1 MQTNISG
8 SAANAS
14 NQNTPSKG
22 LVLTAEESHGLSLP
36 DGQYTGLIARIEAR
50 EVDIVEEGRTKK
62 AVYADFYVAVDGQ
75 DAQQTLK
82 VGYPARIT
90 PRSDLGALL
99 TVFGIPM
106 PKAGVQVDISAI
118 FVNRKV
124 AFLARNETNADGTFT
139 RIVKGSLRPTA

>member
-1 MQTNISG
+1 MQTNIGG
-8 SAANAS
+8 SSAQPSSPSNPNA
-14 NQNTPSKG
+14 P
-22 LVLTAEESHGLSLP
+22 LRITAEESHGLSLP
-36 DGQYTGLIARIEAR
+36 DGQYTGSIVGIVAR
-50 EVDIVEEGRTKK
+50 ETVLADQSKV
-62 AVYADFYVAVDGQ
+62 VYADFAVAVDGQ
-75 DAQQTLK
+75 DPSQTLK

-106 PKAGVQVDISAI
+106 PKPGVQVDVKAI

>member
-1 MQTNISG
+1 MQTNITG
-8 SAANAS
+8 SAGNAS
-14 NQNTPSKG
+14 NQNAPSP

-36 DGQYTGLIARIEAR
+36 DGQYTGSIKSIEAR
-50 EVDIVEEGRTKK
+50 SADVVDGGVTKQV
-62 AVYADFYVAVDGQ
+62 VYADFHVAVDGQ
-75 DAQQTLK
+75 DGTLK

-106 PKAGVQVDISAI
+106 PKPGVQVDISAI
-118 FVNRKV
+118 FTGRKV
-124 AFLARNETNADGTFT
+124 AFLVRNEQNADGTFS